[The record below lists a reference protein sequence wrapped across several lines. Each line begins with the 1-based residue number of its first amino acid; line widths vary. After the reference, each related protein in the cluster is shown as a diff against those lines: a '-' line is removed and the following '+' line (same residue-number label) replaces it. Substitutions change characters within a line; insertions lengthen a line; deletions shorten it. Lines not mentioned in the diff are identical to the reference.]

1 MCIRD
6 RDAPLN
12 LSSDFLDEFELINSS
27 FNQMLVKLKDSIKE
41 VYEAQIR
48 ESNANLAALQ
58 AQINPH
64 FLYNAL
70 NSISAAS
77 EIYGSE
83 VTSRM
88 CQQFS
93 SMTVSYTHLSS
104 SLPLNGVTTNS
115 STKSSLKPSKSQS
128 RSAFS

>member
-1 MCIRD
+1 MIRYINALSLD
-6 RDAPLN
+6 QDAPLN

-93 SMTVSYTHLSS
+93 SMMRYITSS
-104 SLPLNGVTTNS
+104 SPPS
-115 STKSSLKPSKSQS
+115 SPRRYATPGITWTS
-128 RSAFS
+128 